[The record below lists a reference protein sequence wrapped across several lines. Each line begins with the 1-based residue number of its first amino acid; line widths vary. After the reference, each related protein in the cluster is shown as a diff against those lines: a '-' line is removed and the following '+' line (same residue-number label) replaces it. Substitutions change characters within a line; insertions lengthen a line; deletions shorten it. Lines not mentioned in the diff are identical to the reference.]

1 MEKRFQQMGVSNVDQ
16 NLKMSIA
23 ELEDKARF
31 IRQRIIDL
39 TVTAGSG
46 HVGGA
51 LSMTD
56 VAVVLY
62 YRILRIDPSRP
73 DWPERDRFVLS
84 KGHGGLGLYPIMAD
98 RGYFAPEE
106 LETYNKLDS
115 RFGMH
120 PDMLKIPGIE
130 MSTGSL
136 GHGLAVAIGM
146 ALAARHHRQGYRVFV
161 LMGDGECQEGT
172 VWEAAITAAH
182 YRLGNIVGIVDRNMY
197 QVDGHTEELAALE
210 PLAEKWRAF
219 GWQAVDVD
227 GHDISALVDVFEGL
241 DVGLHRSQPQ
251 VVIADTVKG
260 RGVGFMEQDGA
271 TWHLGSLTDD
281 QIEEAR
287 RDIARMGATSR

>member
-1 MEKRFQQMGVSNVDQ
+1 VDQ
-16 NLKMSIA
+16 RMSIE
-23 ELEDKARF
+23 ELEQKARF

-84 KGHGGLGLYPIMAD
+84 KGHGGLGLYPILAD
-98 RGYFAPEE
+98 LGYFPAEE
-106 LETYNKLDS
+106 LKTYNKLDS

-120 PDMLKIPGIE
+120 PDMRKIPGIE

-146 ALAARHHRQGYRVFV
+146 ALTARLRQERHRICV

-172 VWEAAITAAH
+172 VWEAAMAAAH
-182 YRLGNIVGIVDRNMY
+182 HRLGNIVGIVDRNMY
-197 QVDGHTEELAALE
+197 QVDGGTEELAALE
-210 PLAEKWRAF
+210 PLVDKWRAF
-219 GWQAVDVD
+219 GWQAMEVD
-227 GHDISALVDVFEGL
+227 GHDIPELVRVFEGL
-241 DVGLHRSQPQ
+241 DVGLHRSQPT
-251 VVIADTVKG
+251 VVIANTIKG
-260 RGVGFMEQDGA
+260 RGVGFMERGGA
-271 TWHLGSLTDD
+271 AWHLGSLSDD
-281 QIEEAR
+281 QVEEAR
-287 RDIARMGATSR
+287 RDIARMEATR